1 MSKEIKL
8 DDDLTFEKAIDQLN
22 ELVKKLNEGKASL
35 DDSLYYYQYGTA
47 LVDFCNKKLTE
58 VRQQIEI
65 VNTASGNTENLD
77 I

>member
-1 MSKEIKL
+1 MAKEIKL
-8 DDDLTFEKAIDQLN
+8 DSDLTFEKAIEQLN

-47 LVDFCNKKLTE
+47 LVDFCNKKLSE

-65 VNTASGNTENLD
+65 VNTGSGSTEDMD